1 MSRKR
6 GVAEAQH
13 HRPSNINLVDTALYH
28 RIIMCLA
35 WRYPS
40 NPRPFQRC
48 HVLTFYIVVGPGGM
62 CQVIWLHN
70 AASQAV

>member
-6 GVAEAQH
+6 GAAEDQH
-13 HRPSNINLVDTALYH
+13 HRRGNINLADTAPYH

-35 WRYPS
+35 CGYPS

-48 HVLTFYIVVGPGGM
+48 HVLAFYSSLAPEV
-62 CQVIWLHN
+62 CAQ
-70 AASQAV
+70 